1 MHSEVYNR
9 NAGWQHCFVPFFCCC
24 CCLAC
29 CCCYPLASRDP
40 TLDTFY
46 SPSWNLCP
54 CAHIPTPFW
63 NLCPFLKRITDKCND
78 YRVAHTIQPLESE
91 TVLLLLH
98 WTLPNDIGGPSFLI
112 SICQQT
118 NTKDIAGQS
127 ARNHIAIE
135 YSVPLPV
142 VVNLKMPPR
151 PSNCL
156 FVCFS
161 SSFWCQGFW
170 WCQLSRSGCVKGHPG
185 RRNVCFNPPHSG
197 AAPRSRGGLTAATC
211 PSPSTKRQQ

>member
-1 MHSEVYNR
+1 MHSAVYNR
-9 NAGWQHCFVPFFCCC
+9 NAGWQHCFVPFFCC

-46 SPSWNLCP
+46 SPPWNLCS

-135 YSVPLPV
+135 YSGVPSSGGQFK
-142 VVNLKMPPR
+142 NATQAIK
-151 PSNCL
+151 L
-156 FVCFS
+156 FVCLF
-161 SSFWCQGFW
+161 FFFI
-170 WCQLSRSGCVKGHPG
+170 LMPG
-185 RRNVCFNPPHSG
+185 ILMVP
-197 AAPRSRGGLTAATC
+197 A
-211 PSPSTKRQQ
+211 

>member
-1 MHSEVYNR
+1 MYSAVYNR
-9 NAGWQHCFVPFFCCC
+9 NAGWQHCFVRFFCCC

-46 SPSWNLCP
+46 SPSCNVCP

-118 NTKDIAGQS
+118 NAKDIAGQS

-135 YSVPLPV
+135 YSGVPSSGGQFK
-142 VVNLKMPPR
+142 NATQAIK
-151 PSNCL
+151 L
-156 FVCFS
+156 FVCLF
-161 SSFWCQGFW
+161 FFFI
-170 WCQLSRSGCVKGHPG
+170 LM
-185 RRNVCFNPPHSG
+185 
-197 AAPRSRGGLTAATC
+197 PRILMVPA
-211 PSPSTKRQQ
+211 